1 MLKRRRQ
8 MKAEDTKRFYL
19 GQDADGD
26 IVIKDRE
33 NDLVTIVS
41 LRDALYMLNKLV
53 EENDLLRHHIFFNQ
67 KNDDGGFSVWEVPPL
82 KSGQRITTRTYGSE
96 PK

>member
-1 MLKRRRQ
+1 M
-8 MKAEDTKRFYL
+8 EEGIKRFYL
-19 GQDADGD
+19 DNDVDGN

-33 NDLVTIVS
+33 NDLVVIAN

-53 EENDLLRHHIFFNQ
+53 NENDILKHHIFNL
-67 KNDDGGFSVWEVPPL
+67 KDDNGGVHIWQTPPL
-82 KSGQRITTRTYGSE
+82 KPGQRITTRTYGSE

>member
-1 MLKRRRQ
+1 M
-8 MKAEDTKRFYL
+8 EEGIKRFYL
-19 GQDADGD
+19 DNDVDGN

-33 NDLVTIVS
+33 NDLVVIAN

-53 EENDLLRHHIFFNQ
+53 NENDILKHHVLFNQ
-67 KNDDGGFSVWEVPPL
+67 KDDNGGFHVLPTPPL
-82 KSGQRITTRTYGSE
+82 KPGQRVITKTYGSA

>member
-1 MLKRRRQ
+1 
-8 MKAEDTKRFYL
+8 MKAEDIKRFYL
-19 GQDADGD
+19 DKDLDGD

-33 NDLVTIVS
+33 NDLVIIAS

-53 EENDLLRHHIFFNQ
+53 EENYTLKHHIFFNQ
-67 KNDDGGFSVWEVPPL
+67 KDDNGGFHVWQAPPL
-82 KSGQRITTRTYGSE
+82 KPGQRITTRTYGSE